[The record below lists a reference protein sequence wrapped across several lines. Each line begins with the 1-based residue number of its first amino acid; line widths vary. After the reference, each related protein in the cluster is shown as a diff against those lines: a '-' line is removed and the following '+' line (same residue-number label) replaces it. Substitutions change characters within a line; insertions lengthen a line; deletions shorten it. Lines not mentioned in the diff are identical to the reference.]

1 MNSTFE
7 LSKSSRSEPEGATA
21 IGDVDRDA
29 QISVTVHLRDVEL
42 ADRSTSPIDLFR
54 RFAACHHL
62 ALRQDPTRRSICLEG
77 NVSRLS
83 QAFGTSMHLYSDGI
97 CKFRARSG
105 PLSVPEEL
113 APWTLAVLGLD
124 ERPIVRR
131 PLFAAAARADSE
143 GFWPPEIT
151 TLYGLSSELDA
162 PGQCVGIIALGGS
175 YDPDDLAI
183 AAQSANRRLPLVVPC
198 PVNGMTSLFG
208 NNEYADQ
215 ETTLDL
221 QVVATLVPSARIAVY
236 FAENK
241 IASLVDAIR
250 TAVSDDVNRPTVLS
264 ISWGSAEKFWAD
276 SDIDAVQSALSDAS
290 KRGITVVAAAG
301 DSLATAGLLDEEAHV
316 LFPASSPLV
325 LACGGT
331 QVSLDETGAI
341 ADEEVWHMGSI
352 GTGGGISNKF
362 SLPDFQRNASVP
374 GSYKEGKI
382 GRGVPDV
389 SATASKNP
397 GYRVIYKRESIA
409 LDGTSATAPLWAS
422 LIAMANSKRGGSLGA
437 VHSFLYANSIL
448 CRQVNIGNNRL
459 NEIGYDARPGWNPC
473 TGLGVPNKNTVDRL
487 ASAPFS

>member
-1 MNSTFE
+1 MKSTFE
-7 LSKSSRSEPEGATA
+7 LPESSRPEPGGAMA

-29 QISVTVHLRDVEL
+29 QISVTVHLRGVEL
-42 ADRSTSPIDLFR
+42 AESASPIDLFQ
-54 RFAACHHL
+54 RFATCHHL
-62 ALRQDPTRRSICLEG
+62 ALKRDLSRRSIWLEG
-77 NVSRLS
+77 NVGQLS
-83 QAFGTSMHLYSDGI
+83 KAFGTSMHLYDDGI

-105 PLSVPEEL
+105 PLSIPEEL

-131 PLFAAAARADSE
+131 PLFAAVARADGE
-143 GFWPPEIT
+143 GLWPPEIT

-175 YDPDDLAI
+175 YDPADLVA
-183 AAQSANRRLPLVVPC
+183 AAQGAKRRLPLVVPC
-198 PVNGMTSLFG
+198 PVSGKTNPFG
-208 NNEYADQ
+208 NNEFADQ

-236 FAENK
+236 FAENT

-250 TAVSDDVNRPTVLS
+250 AAVSDDVNRPTVLS
-264 ISWGSAEKFWAD
+264 ISWGSAEKFWVD
-276 SDIDAVQSALSDAS
+276 SDINAVQSAFADAS

-301 DSLATAGLLDEEAHV
+301 DYLATAGLLDGEAHV

-331 QVSLDETGAI
+331 QLSLDETGAI
-341 ADEEVWHMGSI
+341 ADEEVWHVGSV

-362 SLPDFQRNASVP
+362 SLPDFQRTASVP

-409 LDGTSATAPLWAS
+409 LDGTSAAAPLWAS
-422 LIAMANSKRGGSLGA
+422 LIAMANSKRGGSLGT
-437 VHSFLYANSIL
+437 VHSFLYTNSIL
-448 CRQVNIGNNRL
+448 CRQVSIGNNRL

-473 TGLGVPNKNTVDRL
+473 TGLGVPNKNTVDQL
-487 ASAPFS
+487 ASVPFS